1 MKTSF
6 SFLLIAFA
14 GMLVLQPAAAQ
25 LKRIVDVGT
34 LLPSNSPTNFS
45 DFDDEVAIVSLD
57 KGKIAFNAKDAA
69 GVYGIYV
76 FDGTNVVKVA
86 RGDDAEPS
94 TGGLYGAFASQRIRD
109 GKVAFVTTG
118 QPAAVVGVYLW
129 NGSAVT
135 NIASTNTPV
144 PGGAVGEKFL
154 NFSGV
159 DLDGGRLVFGGGGDQ
174 SGGLYLWD
182 GSTLQQ
188 VVDGAF
194 NPERPWLN
202 GNALTF
208 AGSPGGDRIILRK
221 NLPGG
226 AITHL
231 VDTATPAPGGG
242 TVSSIFDLCATS
254 NHVGFVGQTTSAEG
268 AYLLPEGATDIIQ
281 IAKTSDLL
289 PGESVRTFGSF
300 LGIALA
306 DSASGV
312 KGWFLAGDDF
322 GKKILCQF
330 FQDDD
335 GVSVTKLL
343 YERDDSFLALQL
355 PPTGFDG
362 GLGVFVARPLNESTR
377 ALFTIGPYGAL
388 ASPGAF
394 VIATAQ
400 FRDVGPLTNQVMDSF
415 DAETGVVVAG
425 TNMTDGISFSEAQ
438 GHAFIDV
445 FNQAPVCKALAV
457 SGGTI
462 SPSIGDT
469 KSSRAEV
476 LARAWFRPIGTDPSS
491 NITVN
496 AAISIGGFLDSA
508 CYTRLHE
515 VSNFFG
521 GSWVTNYDSGEVF
534 VSVVATVFHSRASIP
549 VFNGNV
555 SLGPFVDDV
564 TGNIK
569 LSVGADWPDPVLFP
583 GNYQVAPSSF
593 GILPSSVLTRSNYVL
608 HTPVAQAWRVAV
620 NRSFTNVTSVDFNE
634 LVGLELKITVEAIAN
649 TDQFLNFGRCAR
661 ADFFNTVG
669 GAVSTDTPGV
679 HFVLVDESGN
689 PLQPPNTF
697 AAWQAIK
704 FTPAQLADPAFSGQN
719 ADPDHDGLPNL
730 LEYAFFREPRTA
742 DFTAI
747 PKGALTNGF
756 LTLTYPRLRA
766 ATDLTLTPEVA
777 ASLEGPWH
785 SGSQFIEE
793 TIDEPDSAT
802 PTYTVIARDKTAMSD
817 GPMRFGRLRITRN

>member
-6 SFLLIAFA
+6 SFLLIASA
-14 GMLVLQPAAAQ
+14 GMLVSQPAEAQ
-25 LKRIVDVGT
+25 LKRIVDVST

-69 GVYGIYV
+69 GVNGIYV

-86 RGDDAEPS
+86 RGDDVEPAA
-94 TGGLYGAFASQRIRD
+94 GGAYGHFLGQRIRD
-109 GKVAFVTTG
+109 GNVAFVTAER
-118 QPAAVVGVYLW
+118 PAATVGVYLW

-144 PGGAVGEKFL
+144 PGGAVSEKFL

-188 VVDGAF
+188 VVDGGF

-208 AGSPGGDRIILRK
+208 FGSPGGDRIILRK

-254 NHVGFVGQTTSAEG
+254 NHVGFLGQTTSAEG

-281 IAKTSDLL
+281 IAKTGDLL
-289 PGESVRTFGSF
+289 PGETGRTFGSF
-300 LGIALA
+300 LGMALA
-306 DSASGV
+306 ESSSGA
-312 KGWFLAGDDF
+312 KGWFLAGDNV

-330 FQDDD
+330 KQDGG
-335 GVSVTKLL
+335 GVSLTKLL
-343 YERDDSFLALQL
+343 DERDDPFFGLQL

-362 GLGVFVARPLNESTR
+362 GLGVFVARPLNESVR
-377 ALFTIGPYGAL
+377 ALFTVGPNGPLSA
-388 ASPGAF
+388 PG
-394 VIATAQ
+394 VRVTVSAQ
-400 FRDVGPLTNQVMDSF
+400 YLDVGPVTNQVT
-415 DAETGVVVAG
+415 DAFNAQAG
-425 TNMTDGISFSEAQ
+425 LVLADTNAADAISFSEAQ

-445 FNQAPVCKALAV
+445 FNQSPVCKALAV
-457 SGGTI
+457 AGGLFTPDTATI
-462 SPSIGDT
+462 APKESHASVVA
-469 KSSRAEV
+469 K
-476 LARAWFRPIGTDPSS
+476 AWFRPAGTDPGS
-491 NITVN
+491 NINVN
-496 AAISIGGFLDSA
+496 VALSIGGFLDSA
-508 CYTRLHE
+508 YFTRRE
-515 VSNFFG
+515 TGVFG
-521 GSWVTNYDSGEVF
+521 VTTNSYSGEAS
-534 VSVVATVFHSRASIP
+534 VSVWAATLQANSGSLL
-549 VFNGNV
+549 FNGQV
-555 SLGPFVDDV
+555 ALGPSVDPF
-564 TGNIK
+564 TGDIE
-569 LSVGADWPDPVLFP
+569 LSTGGDWPDPIAHP
-583 GNYQVAPSSF
+583 GNYQIAPSSF
-593 GILPSSVLTRSNYVL
+593 GVLPSSITVHSNEVFSAPL
-608 HTPVAQAWRVAV
+608 AQSWRVAV
-620 NRSFTNVTSVDFNE
+620 NRLYTNAISVTFSETF
-634 LVGLELKITVEAIAN
+634 GLELVVTCEAVAKAAYHV
-649 TDQFLNFGRCAR
+649 DDPRCAR
-661 ADFFNTVG
+661 SDFFNTVG

-689 PLQPPNTF
+689 PLQPPGTF

-704 FTPAQLADPAFSGQN
+704 FSPAQLADLAVSGQN

-747 PKGALTNGF
+747 PKGSLTNGF

-766 ATDLTLTPEVA
+766 ATDLTITPEVA
-777 ASLEGPWH
+777 ASLGGPWH

-793 TIDEPDSAT
+793 TIDDPDSTT
-802 PTYTVIARDKTAMSD
+802 PTYTVIARDKTATSE